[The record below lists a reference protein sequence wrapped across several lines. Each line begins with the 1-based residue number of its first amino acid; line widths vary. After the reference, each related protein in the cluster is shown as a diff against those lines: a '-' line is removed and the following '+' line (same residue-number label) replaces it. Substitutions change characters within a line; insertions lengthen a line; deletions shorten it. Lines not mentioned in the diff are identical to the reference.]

1 MNVLLLTN
9 QLFDFDIIKR
19 AIGEDVKNIIIYDP
33 PTFYKINN
41 QLISRTK
48 MNYFKACLSEYVTN
62 IRHLCHVKVVK
73 TLRNLFD
80 KCDVVHFFDLL
91 DHEIDKEITS
101 LYCTFIKHNTPALL
115 ISTIDRVNYSSAS
128 SFIFANFYKTFRQ
141 KLNIFPKPIGGKW
154 SYDGDN
160 QSSLPK
166 NIDIPSIT
174 EIHFPTN
181 RRDSLRW
188 LNSFIKNKLKQFG
201 KYQDAMSD
209 KNLILYHAGISPML
223 NMGLLV
229 PKDVINRI
237 PHDWPPAY
245 RSSYE
250 GFLRQLFWR
259 EYMAMV
265 YYADIPIKNIFHSN
279 VTLPKSWFSEAKEIT
294 KIQCIDKKIN
304 QAIKY
309 GYLHH
314 IERLMLVGN
323 IMLLAQFKP
332 RDVYTWFM
340 CLFVDAHHWVMHA
353 NVYHMLLWSS
363 GRIVT
368 GRPYI
373 ASSTYLHRMMD
384 QSETTRHIMQEDMN
398 KWDKIYARFIL
409 KNIKVLSHTYMISG
423 HIKKA
428 KQSAKKK

>member
-1 MNVLLLTN
+1 MSVLLLTN
-9 QLFDFDIIKR
+9 QLFDFEIIKH
-19 AIGEDVKNIIIYDP
+19 AIKEDVKYITIYDS
-33 PTFYKINN
+33 PTFYKVNK
-41 QLISRTK
+41 QPVSHTK
-48 MNYFKACLSEYVTN
+48 MTYFIACLSEYVKH
-62 IRHLCHVKVVK
+62 IRSACQIKIVKS
-73 TLRNLFD
+73 LNNLFD
-80 KCDVVHFFDLL
+80 KCDFIHFFDPL
-91 DHEIDKEITS
+91 DHDLEKEITS
-101 LYCTFIKHNTPALL
+101 LKCTVVKHNTPALL
-115 ISTIDRVNYSSAS
+115 ISTIDRVNYSSGK
-128 SFIFANFYKTFRQ
+128 SFVFANFYKTFRQ
-141 KLNIFPKPIGGKW
+141 RLNIFPKPNGGKW
-154 SYDGDN
+154 SYDEDN

-166 NIDIPSIT
+166 NIDIPTIT

-181 RRDSLRW
+181 RKESLRW
-188 LNSFIKNKLKQFG
+188 LDSFIRNKLKHFG

-229 PKDVINRI
+229 PQDVISRI
-237 PHDWPPAY
+237 PRDWPPAY
-245 RSSYE
+245 RASYE

-279 VTLPKSWFSEAKEIT
+279 VALPKSWFSEAKEIT

-304 QAIKY
+304 QAVRY

-323 IMLLAQFKP
+323 FMLLAQFKP
-332 RDVYTWFM
+332 IDVYTWFM

-363 GRIVT
+363 GRVVT

-373 ASSTYLHRMMD
+373 ASSTYLHRM
-384 QSETTRHIMQEDMN
+384 SEITPEDMN
-398 KWDKIYARFIL
+398 KWDRIYARFVL
-409 KNIKVLSHTYMISG
+409 RNIKTLSHTYLISG

-428 KQSAKKK
+428 KQIMKEKNK